1 MGLFDYLAD
10 MVENAKREAIKAN
23 KKPETPDWMQNSIK
37 ERAYQAYKNS
47 SQDTRDAFDRSAN
60 TNFKERYDNETK
72 K

>member
-10 MVENAKREAIKAN
+10 MVENAKNEAIKAN
-23 KKPETPDWMQNSIK
+23 KKSETPDWMQNSIK

-47 SQDTRDAFDRSAN
+47 SQDARDAFDQISHS
-60 TNFKERYDNETK
+60 NFKERYDKTK